1 MKFRY
6 RVIVFGNWFS
16 LGIVLPVQSL
26 LLCAHGAT
34 LKTLGLA
41 FAAYSL
47 AAILAEVPSGM
58 FADLHGRK
66 ASFLLS
72 CALQT
77 VGSLGLLLSGS
88 LAAVFA
94 AMLLQ
99 GLGRAFSSGSVDALV
114 MEESIARGGEAKIG
128 KTVSLL
134 SVFQCAGI
142 SLGALAGGFLPQAG
156 GYVWHIVFRSA
167 LVVFVGILTTLSVKE
182 PPARPERRGIRTQV
196 AQVGTFL
203 RRKRNLRL
211 LLFCAA
217 ALALTQVM
225 VETYWQPQFLS
236 LAGEDAQRWLGVLSA
251 GAFLAT
257 VCGSLLMGR
266 ALKTEREN
274 GCWTAYL
281 ALSASMAALVLLLA
295 RQKSPAG
302 FSASYLGLY
311 LAIGLL
317 AVPEQSILNLEAEN
331 AVRAS
336 LLSVLSFA
344 AQAGGLMGALL
355 ASGLLLQGSIPLA
368 WTVGALPA
376 AAGAAFVF
384 FRRRQ
389 TFRAPVPESGKQI

>member
-1 MKFRY
+1 
-6 RVIVFGNWFS
+6 
-16 LGIVLPVQSL
+16 

-34 LKTLGLA
+34 LETLGLA

-47 AAILAEVPSGM
+47 AAILAEVPSGI

-66 ASFLLS
+66 NSFLLS
-72 CALQT
+72 CALQAA
-77 VGSLGLLLSGS
+77 GGLGLLLSGS
-88 LAAVFA
+88 FAAVFI

-114 MEESIARGGEAKIG
+114 MEESIARGGEAEIG

-142 SLGALAGGFLPQAG
+142 SLGALVGGFLPQAG
-156 GYVWHIVFRSA
+156 GYFRHIVLRTA
-167 LVVFVGILTTLSVKE
+167 LVGAVGILTAFTVRE
-182 PPARPERRGIRTQV
+182 APARSGRRGLRTQL
-196 AQVGTFL
+196 AQVGSLL
-203 RRKRNLRL
+203 REKRNLRY
-211 LLFCAA
+211 LLFCAVVIM
-217 ALALTQVM
+217 VM
-225 VETYWQPQFLS
+225 QAMIETYWQPQFLS
-236 LAGEDAQRWLGVLSA
+236 LAGEHAQRWLGVLSA

-274 GCWTAYL
+274 ACWTAYL

-295 RQKSPAG
+295 RQESPAG

-344 AQAGGLMGALL
+344 AQAGGLIGALL
-355 ASGLLLQGSIPLA
+355 AAGLLLRGEISLA
-368 WTVGALPA
+368 WTVGALL
-376 AAGAAFVF
+376 AAGGTASVF
-384 FRRRQ
+384 FRRRR
-389 TFRAPVPESGKQI
+389 TLRVPVPESGKQI